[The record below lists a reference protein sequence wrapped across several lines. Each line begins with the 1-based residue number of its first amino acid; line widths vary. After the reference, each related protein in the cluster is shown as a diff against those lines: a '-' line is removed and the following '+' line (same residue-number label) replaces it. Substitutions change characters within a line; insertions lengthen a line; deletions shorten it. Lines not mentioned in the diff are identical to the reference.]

1 MKIRSLIHRSK
12 ILKLILASLFQLF
25 YFFNNKKKIKIYF
38 NNNFWLHE
46 CFAGKFANM
55 HPVMKVEHHLLHLL
69 PIHYK
74 YYKPKLN
81 DVIFDIGA
89 GTGENLIYSSKLI
102 RAFILFYFVSSSVLA
117 QGNLGI
123 NFGLN
128 DDNFGSIK
136 NIDNKIDNYNID
148 IKNSTGF
155 QIGVFTEIDL
165 ITFYIRP
172 ELNLIFSKSKNA
184 SAYSIQSNGSSILNQ
199 SINIAEHSFK
209 STDIQVPIIFGYKVF
224 GPISLFAGPTFKYSL
239 SSSSNFDLEDINDK
253 YTLSILLGAR
263 VKIRSISM
271 GLRYERGLN
280 SNEVLIIN
288 ANGVDLNEANVDLT
302 TNKLSLNISYDIPY
316 NLFKKK
322 KS

>member
-1 MKIRSLIHRSK
+1 MK
-12 ILKLILASLFQLF
+12 
-25 YFFNNKKKIKIYF
+25 
-38 NNNFWLHE
+38 
-46 CFAGKFANM
+46 
-55 HPVMKVEHHLLHLL
+55 
-69 PIHYK
+69 
-74 YYKPKLN
+74 
-81 DVIFDIGA
+81 
-89 GTGENLIYSSKLI
+89 I
-102 RAFILFYFVSSSVLA
+102 RAFILFYFITSSVLA

-184 SAYSIQSNGSSILNQ
+184 SAYSNQSNESSILNQ

-224 GPISLFAGPTFKYSL
+224 GPISLFTGPTFKYSL

-263 VKIRSISM
+263 VKVRSISL

-288 ANGVDLNEANVDLT
+288 ANGVDLDEANVDLT

-322 KS
+322 KN